1 MSILKKPYEISIW
14 DDRLV
19 WYRRKLIKEALLK
32 KEDYLPGK
40 YYSAIE
46 NNAGAATYNLDT
58 EPWSEAKTYYS
69 LAKLDTGNYLE
80 NSNVELLEINPIKNP
95 DWYTFALTQDE
106 IENSKKQYY
115 VKKEDG
121 AYESATGTFNKNTWY
136 EATAVPQVIIS
147 FYKEVL
153 LCVIGSDTMTA
164 PWRAVNPTFV
174 KNVNGSSTLTFTM
187 YSKYY
192 DEDKDELLDNPFV
205 KKMVNERKVKLKYD
219 GEWYDFIIKNIEE
232 SSDNKTYTYTAKD
245 LFINELSKT
254 GYDLVFDSELENNL
268 GTIDELA
275 DEILKGS
282 DWTRRKGDT
291 IRQYKEE
298 PLYKITVETGFTA
311 YRMLELENE
320 IGDNKIT
327 LKAGDTIYGFY
338 QCVNSNASFFQF
350 LYKADGKYETDDDRV
365 IINIPNY
372 YVSDA
377 INPDGSFKYFDKDKS
392 VVTDKYRGKRLVR
405 NIITKYDPVMD
416 KYVNVYTNKAGET
429 IYGYTEYEYLTSNT
443 VRNYITNPTAYT
455 STDGWSASAGNE
467 VKLMTDPPLN
477 KGTVDT
483 NFKTYLKWHS
493 TNYLINSCITENRSI
508 IKNFSKGEEYTV
520 RIKYGYLNN
529 KEAIVGTEIG
539 SSLKGG
545 LNLYIAEYKLED
557 GNYSIVENDKKEEN
571 ILFTFEHKFFKE
583 DSEGYRYYTASCE
596 KSVSYD
602 DLLNHKYGLLIE
614 EAGLSSRIYCIEDIQ
629 LFKCTKDSNGNII
642 YPNTNIESET
652 KIKYIYYKYNPD
664 IKDPNLIQPIYQ
676 GYTEATEYTACYDE
690 NCEKRR
696 SIKASESNR
705 FNLIQSLCE
714 TFECWAK
721 FEIEHNENTGEILID
736 ETNGRQKKWVSF
748 HEYIGDENHIGFK
761 YGINLKSIRRTIDSE
776 SIATKLIVK
785 NNSNEYADGGFCSI
799 ATASEN
805 PTGENFLL
813 DFTHYI
819 NQGLLNFSQFNNDL
833 YLDTTGYLGY
843 YKKLRKANQEIE
855 ENAKL
860 QAELVSKTLPT
871 LRSQYSTYKV
881 AIESGEEQYKDQK
894 DRIQQATHLT
904 LEQLLSNKDSN
915 WWQDDGIYSLILST
929 IRLDKN
935 IEEYKKL
942 FEVVKNSLYG
952 ENWKEDGTG
961 ELGGAEGKLKELEDK
976 IDKLV
981 EEKKTYH
988 QEFYQKYSRYIQE
1001 GSWISEDYIDDNL
1014 YYLDAESTLHTSSQP
1029 KVTYTINV
1037 LELSQVEGFEYYQ
1050 FNVGDKT
1057 FIEDTE
1063 FFGWVDQIH
1072 STPYKEEVAVSEVKV
1087 ALDDPT
1093 QNTITVKNYKT
1104 QFEDL
1109 FQRITATTTS
1119 VQFSTGEYQRA
1130 AGVVEADGSLSA
1142 SAVQNSIFNNSIIL
1156 SNSNNESV
1164 IWDETGITT
1173 TSINKPNEMVRIVGG
1188 GIFLSKDFGTSWS
1201 TGITGSGINANFIN
1215 AGQIDTN
1222 LVRIMNGSYPTF
1234 RWDSSGLSAYYFYED
1249 EKGVTNYSQ
1258 SKFVRLD
1265 QFGLYGIN
1273 SDSAFNVFTPDID
1286 GLVGEDKIKKHSHF
1300 YLTWSGFG
1308 IKTESGAVSITYEND
1323 IEVKDSYNN
1332 TKVKIGSLGGGLFGM
1347 RLFDNSGN
1355 TTLETGGEGQL
1366 YLKKT
1371 IKIGPSVYDPRVIL
1385 GPSVTYIE
1393 KDEEGNEK
1401 RTYSKIFS
1409 VKNTSDDYD
1418 TIAFYDNG
1426 LLEAKNAV
1434 IRGTLEAGS
1443 ILSNECEIGTGGFK
1457 IDGDGNLI
1465 ANVDDA
1471 RLSFS
1476 PEGLKIKNSENGGIS
1491 IYHLQLEEN
1500 FVQTEDTTVNEN
1512 KIYYIL
1518 ENGNFIEVLEPI
1530 DLEIGYYYEKITEQ
1544 KEYRVFEANTNGEGY
1559 FSGKIEA
1566 DSGKIGDIALEDGRL
1581 FYKNGDN
1588 ELFSLGSDGIIA
1600 NSGKL
1605 GTLEVTGKITS
1616 SKKTD
1621 GKNEFTINGEDGS
1634 IVANNITLGSA
1645 HLSEYLRIGNNCWI
1659 FNPEAYNKLSEDI
1672 KDDSNW
1678 RENSFIN
1685 VNYNN
1690 NGILKTAVSITK
1702 DGYIKLSSDENDN
1715 ASIILDGQAGAI
1727 YSANQGSGSSWRID
1741 NDSAVFNNITARGS
1755 LKCAVLEYGEVQ
1767 SVGGILLIRPSS
1779 IIKDYTMTKIENPS
1793 DEEGPYKYS
1802 LTLENAEQFVDNEYC
1817 NIQVSEGKK
1826 YTVKVKKENNNIV
1839 FFKDTEISEDL
1850 KGASIISFGSRTS
1863 AQDDE
1868 DVSSYGIGLNASSN
1882 NDSLVPKRALSLVN
1896 FYYDSSSNSILS
1908 QNKIILG
1915 YIPENSQQLY
1925 GSISGQYGLYAD
1937 NVLVKGKLIS
1947 GVGNDNY
1954 VSGIDSLSS
1963 VSIPDGIAAY
1973 FEESKRNGN
1982 IIFWAGAPV
1991 TTTGTIDI
1999 QSSPFWVDSYGNM
2012 YAGSGYFKGAI
2023 ITESTIT
2030 AAEIKTA
2037 VITGTND
2044 GDYALKIRNDF
2055 NNSNPKPKAIKFFS
2069 SKIIEDE
2076 KGEKKVEE
2084 TDYFTLSSEELRI
2097 GADTSMVIGDT
2108 ISLNKDNI
2116 ISPQFRTGEVDDSK
2130 STIVTNSKI
2139 GFLNGAVGLQVS
2151 EGTEGNILSLENGGQ
2166 YITLNNNIVSIIK
2179 RLSIENEFN
2188 LWNIQFK
2195 KVQNESG
2202 SIIGFDIEIE
2212 D

>member
-14 DDRLV
+14 DDVLV
-19 WYRRKLIKEALLK
+19 FKIRKKGTTVDEDILPEEAENIGEYELK
-32 KEDYLPGK
+32 Y
-40 YYSAIE
+40 
-46 NNAGAATYNLDT
+46 
-58 EPWSEAKTYYS
+58 
-69 LAKLDTGNYLE
+69 
-80 NSNVELLEINPIKNP
+80 
-95 DWYTFALTQDE
+95 
-106 IENSKKQYY
+106 QYY
-115 VKKEDG
+115 KEKKI
-121 AYESATGTFNKNTWY
+121 A
-136 EATAVPQVIIS
+136 I
-147 FYKEVL
+147 
-153 LCVIGSDTMTA
+153 IGSDTMSA
-164 PWRAVNPTFV
+164 PWRAVNPSFV

-219 GEWYDFIIKNIEE
+219 DKWYDFVIKNIEE

-282 DWTRRKGDT
+282 DWARKKGDT

-298 PLYKITVETGFTA
+298 PLYKITVTERFPA
-311 YRMLELENE
+311 YKMLISENE
-320 IGDNKIT
+320 KIT
-327 LKAGDTIYGFY
+327 TEAVTIEAGKTIYGFY

-365 IINIPNY
+365 IINVPNY
-372 YVSDA
+372 YVTDA
-377 INPDGSFKYFDKDKS
+377 INPDGSFKYFEKDKAIVS
-392 VVTDKYRGKRLVR
+392 DEYRGKRLVR

-416 KYVNVYTNKAGET
+416 KYVNVYTKGKDT

-455 STDGWSASAGNE
+455 STDGWYSSAENP
-467 VKLMTDPPLN
+467 VKLMTDPPLSE
-477 KGTVDT
+477 GTVDT
-483 NFKTYLKWHS
+483 NFKTYLKWNS

-571 ILFTFEHKFFKE
+571 ILFTFKHKFFKE

-629 LFKCTKDSNGNII
+629 LFKCIKDSNGNII
-642 YPNTNIESET
+642 YPNIDIGSEVRT
-652 KIKYIYYKYNPD
+652 KYIYYKYNPD
-664 IKDPNLIQPIYQ
+664 IDNPDLIQPIYQ

-721 FEIEHNENTGEILID
+721 FEIEHENTGEISID

-748 HEYIGDENHIGFK
+748 HEYIGDKNYIGFK

-799 ATASEN
+799 ATAAEN

-843 YKKLRKANQEIE
+843 YKKLRKANQNIE
-855 ENAKL
+855 EIAKL

-881 AIESGEEQYKDQK
+881 AIESGEEQYKNQLDQIS
-894 DRIQQATHLT
+894 RTTGLT
-904 LEQLLSNKDSN
+904 LDELLGKHKDSN
-915 WWQDDGIYSLILST
+915 WWQDDGVYSLILST

-935 IEEYKKL
+935 IEEYRKL

-952 ENWKEDGTG
+952 KDWKEDGTG
-961 ELGGAEGKLKELEDK
+961 TLGGAEGKLKELEGNIQD
-976 IDKLV
+976 LV
-981 EEKKTYH
+981 DEKKTYH
-988 QEFYQKYSRYIQE
+988 QEFYKKYSRYIQE

-1063 FFGWVDQIH
+1063 FFGWADQIH
-1072 STPYKEEVAVSEVKV
+1072 STPYKEEVVVSEVKV

-1130 AGVVEADGSLSA
+1130 AGVVEPDGSLSA

-1173 TSINKPNEMVRIVGG
+1173 TSANKPNEMVRIVGG

-1201 TGITGSGINANFIN
+1201 TGITGGGINANFIN

-1234 RWDSSGLSAYYFYED
+1234 RWDASGLSAYYFE
-1249 EKGVTNYSQ
+1249 EKEGAITNYSQ

-1273 SDSAFNVFTPDID
+1273 SDSAFNVFTPDKD

-1332 TKVKIGSLGGGLFGM
+1332 TRVKIGSLGGGLFGM

-1355 TTLETGGEGQL
+1355 TTLETGSEGQL
-1366 YLKKT
+1366 YLKDT

-1385 GPSVTYIE
+1385 GPSAVYVE
-1393 KDEEGNEK
+1393 KDEEGNEE

-1409 VKNTSDDYD
+1409 VKNPDDNFD

-1426 LLEAKNAV
+1426 LLEAMNAN
-1434 IRGTLEAGS
+1434 IRGTLKAGS
-1443 ILSNECEIGTGGFK
+1443 VISNECNIGSSGFK
-1457 IDGDGNLI
+1457 IDNNGRLI
-1465 ANVDDA
+1465 ANVNDA
-1471 RLSFS
+1471 SLSFS
-1476 PEGLKIKNSENGGIS
+1476 PEGLVIKNSENGGIS

-1518 ENGNFIEVLEPI
+1518 ENGNFIEILEPI
-1530 DLEIGYYYEKITEQ
+1530 DLEIEHYYEKITKQ

-1566 DSGKIGDIALEDGRL
+1566 DSGRIGDITLENGRL

-1588 ELFSLGSDGIIA
+1588 ELFSLGHEGIIA
-1600 NSGKL
+1600 NSGEL
-1605 GTLEVTGKITS
+1605 GNLSLTGSLTLESGGQIIGK
-1616 SKKTD
+1616 KQD
-1621 GKNEFTINGEDGS
+1621 GVGFIISGNDGS
-1634 IVANNITLGSA
+1634 IIANSIELGEA
-1645 HLSEYLRIGNNCWI
+1645 KLNNYLQMGEYCWI
-1659 FNPEAYNKLSEDI
+1659 FNPGAYSVTSITSDENLKNSEWQSD
-1672 KDDSNW
+1672 
-1678 RENSFIN
+1678 SFIN
-1685 VNYNN
+1685 INYKDGDGDNSPIKN
-1690 NGILKTAVSITK
+1690 AVSITK
-1702 DGYIKLSSDENDN
+1702 DGYIKLSGKDGSG
-1715 ASIILDGQAGAI
+1715 IVVLDGKSGAI
-1727 YSANQGSGSSWRID
+1727 YGGGDSANSATYWQID
-1741 NDSAVFNNITARGS
+1741 GNSATFNNITARGS
-1755 LKCAVLEYGEVQ
+1755 LKCAVLEKGKIQ
-1767 SVGGILLIRPSS
+1767 SIGGMVLIRPSS
-1779 IIKDYTMTKIENPS
+1779 IVKDAQKELVDTK
-1793 DEEGPYKYS
+1793 YKYT
-1802 LTLENAEQFVDNEYC
+1802 LTLEDASEFNEYDYC
-1817 NIQVSEGKK
+1817 KIQTLKKSYTIKLDSRSEN
-1826 YTVKVKKENNNIV
+1826 KVTFTYDEIKEELI
-1839 FFKDTEISEDL
+1839 
-1850 KGASIISFGSRTS
+1850 GASIISFCQQPSGDGTPEPSF
-1863 AQDDE
+1863 
-1868 DVSSYGIGLNASSN
+1868 GIGLNASTDHSIIP
-1882 NDSLVPKRALSLVN
+1882 DRAISLVS
-1896 FYYDSSSNSILS
+1896 FEYDSEKNDILS
-1908 QNKIILG
+1908 NNKIILG
-1915 YIPENSQQLY
+1915 YIPSYPEFY
-1925 GSISGQYGLYAD
+1925 GSIAGQYGLYAD
-1937 NVLVKGKLIS
+1937 NVLVKGKLVS
-1947 GVGNDNY
+1947 GVGEDGRI
-1954 VSGIDSLSS
+1954 SGIDSLSS
-1963 VSIPDGIAAY
+1963 VSIPGDIADY

-1991 TTTGTIDI
+1991 TTTGEIDI
-1999 QSSPFWVDSYGNM
+1999 QASPFWVDSYGNM
-2012 YAGSGYFKGAI
+2012 YAGSGYFKGSI
-2023 ITESTIT
+2023 ITESTIEAT
-2030 AAEIKTA
+2030 EIKTA

-2044 GDYALKIRNDF
+2044 GDYALKIRNE
-2055 NNSNPKPKAIKFFS
+2055 NGATNSKAIKFYNLEADGKEENYFS
-2069 SKIIEDE
+2069 LTKDKITI
-2076 KGEKKVEE
+2076 GPS
-2084 TDYFTLSSEELRI
+2084 TLLSI
-2097 GADTSMVIGDT
+2097 GVNTSID
-2108 ISLNKDNI
+2108 DNGI
-2116 ISPQFRTGEVDDSK
+2116 ISPYFRTSIKNEA
-2130 STIVTNSKI
+2130 TLINNSQI
-2139 GFLNGAVGLQVS
+2139 GFLKAGLIGLKLL
-2151 EGTEGNILSLENGGQ
+2151 EDNTLSLEKEGQ
-2166 YITLNNNIVSIIK
+2166 YITFNNDIISTIK
-2179 RLSIENEFN
+2179 RLSVKSDFD

-2195 KVQNESG
+2195 KIQDKNG
-2202 SIIGFDIEIE
+2202 IIIGFDVEIE
-2212 D
+2212 G